1 MFSALALAAQ
11 LAACPVQDQVLESAA
26 ARIEATYVDPGQAAV
41 IASAVRG
48 WAREGRYAAACAAP
62 EDFVAQFNRDLDAY
76 DGHFHFEQA
85 QDAASSE
92 DWLMQWR
99 AGAPTSNAGLR
110 EVRVLE
116 GNVGYI
122 RLTTFYSWDLAGEK
136 LGHAW
141 ALIKDTSGLIL
152 DLRQNGGGDDATPA
166 HIVKSLLG
174 PGVDAVQDID
184 RRTGQSAD
192 PLPQATLPYYAA
204 PVVVLI
210 DRRSASAA
218 EYVAYALQA
227 YGRATV
233 IGSRSAGGAHMLGD
247 PVPIG
252 HGFQFAVPEAR
263 PLNRKTG
270 GNWEQVGVK
279 PDVPGGDDPLF
290 NARLHLSKMDKD
302 SATPRAR

>member
-1 MFSALALAAQ
+1 MLTALALAAQ

-26 ARIEATYVDPGQAAV
+26 DRVEATYVDAPQAAV
-41 IASAVRG
+41 IASAIRG
-48 WAREGRYAAACAAP
+48 WAREGRYAASCATPA
-62 EDFVAQFNRDLDAY
+62 EFVAQFNRDLDAY
-76 DGHFHFEQA
+76 DGHFHFELA
-85 QDAASSE
+85 QDAAHAD

-99 AGAPTSNAGLR
+99 AAAPESNAGLR

-122 RLTTFYSWDLAGEK
+122 RLATFYSWDLAGEK

-152 DLRQNGGGDDATPA
+152 DLRQNGGGDDATPG
-166 HIVKSLLG
+166 HIVRSLLG

-184 RRTGQSAD
+184 RRQGKQAD
-192 PLPQATLPYYAA
+192 PLPRAGLPPYSA

-218 EYVAYALQA
+218 EFVAYTLQA
-227 YGRATV
+227 HGRATI
-233 IGSRSAGGAHMLGD
+233 IGSPSAGGAHMLGD

-252 HGFQFAVPEAR
+252 HGFQISVPDAR
-263 PLNRKTG
+263 PMNRKTG
-270 GNWEQVGVK
+270 GNWEKVGVK

-290 NARLHLSKMDKD
+290 NARLYLSKMK
-302 SATPRAR
+302 AAK